1 MSPMSQTTGRVSR
14 LSWVFV
20 IAIIASFLGTIQA
33 TDHAKKVMRE
43 VAEVKFESTCR
54 LIQDLVNNRL
64 LLHLRALYDV
74 RGLFAASRS
83 VERDEFAKFI
93 QTTSVKG
100 KYPGFEII
108 QYVERV
114 TPENREGTPSETFVV
129 KYVEPYFGN
138 EFLLGFDVFS
148 EPLRKKALEE
158 ARDTG
163 EPTISQ
169 KVNLYA
175 KEEGAEGF
183 LIVLPVYDQEK
194 PLFNPE
200 QRRQAI
206 AGFVAGMFKT
216 KELFENVFEDQ
227 NILQGI
233 DVEIY
238 QGRSLIRP
246 NLLYDSMPER
256 LTALTI
262 DEKHFRKVL
271 PIHFGGQKWNLS
283 FSGPSDFGLDENQK
297 QLPYYVLIVGL
308 IFTFLLFAIFYSMM
322 TSRSLAQM
330 MAKEMTSSLTT
341 SEEALKE
348 ANDRL
353 KASVGELEE
362 RNFEFVL
369 LGEMVE
375 LLQACAT
382 AREGY
387 DIIGKSIQKFFPG
400 AAGGSLCILNA
411 SRNIVEAVATWGKSP
426 NGELVFSS
434 DDCWALRRGKIYAT
448 NDADSQLFC
457 GHLGKPRPNASLCAP
472 VLGQG
477 ETLGVLHL
485 ALEQPPSEFKIRLL
499 GAVVDQI
506 GLAIGNLKLRETL
519 SNRSLHD
526 PLTGLFN
533 RRYME
538 EFLEKEIRRAV
549 RYGRSLAVMILDLDY
564 FKKFND
570 SHGHGAGD
578 ALLVK
583 FAEFLQKSVRGYDV
597 ACRYG
602 GEEFVLIL
610 PEISEENALKRA
622 QQFLGDTGRLTVSY
636 QEKTL
641 EAVTSSIG
649 VALFPQHGSNWEA
662 VLQAADAALYQ
673 AKSQGRNR
681 AVMALSSAVF

>member
-1 MSPMSQTTGRVSR
+1 MSQTTGRVSR

-20 IAIIASFLGTIQA
+20 IAIMACLLGTIQA
-33 TDHAKKVMRE
+33 TYHTKKVMRE

-54 LIQDLVNNRL
+54 FIQDLVNNRL
-64 LLHLRALYDV
+64 LLDLRVLYDV
-74 RGLFAASRS
+74 RGLFAASRN
-83 VERDEFAKFI
+83 VERNEFAKFI
-93 QTTSVKG
+93 QTTSVQG
-100 KYPGFEII
+100 KYPGLEAI

-114 TPENREGTPSETFVV
+114 TPENKEGAPSETFVV
-129 KYVEPYFGN
+129 KYVEPYAGN
-138 EFLLGFDVFS
+138 EFLLGFDLAS
-148 EPLRKKALEE
+148 EPVRKKALEE

-163 EPTISQ
+163 EPTTSQ
-169 KVNLYA
+169 KVDLYA
-175 KEEGAEGF
+175 KEGEAEGF
-183 LIVLPVYDQEK
+183 LIALPMYDPER
-194 PLFNPE
+194 PLFNSE
-200 QRRQAI
+200 QRRQALV
-206 AGFVAGMFKT
+206 GFVAGVFKI
-216 KELFENVFEDQ
+216 KELFEDVFREQNVFQ
-227 NILQGI
+227 NI
-233 DVEIY
+233 DVEIF

-262 DEKHFRKVL
+262 DEEHFHKVL
-271 PIHFGGQKWNLS
+271 PVRLGGQKWNLS
-283 FSGPSDFGLDENQK
+283 FSSPSDFGLDENQK

-308 IFTFLLFAIFYSMM
+308 IFTFLLTAIFYSMM
-322 TSRSLAQM
+322 TSRSLAEK

-353 KASVGELEE
+353 KISVGELEE

-382 AREGY
+382 ALEGY
-387 DIIGKSIQKFFPG
+387 DIIGRSIQKFFPDA
-400 AAGGSLCILNA
+400 AAGALCILNA
-411 SRNIVEAVATWGKSP
+411 SHTIAEAVATWGKSL
-426 NGELVFSS
+426 NSELVFSS
-434 DDCWALRRGKIYAT
+434 DDCWALRRGKIYAA

-457 GHLGKPRPNASLCAP
+457 GHLGKSRPSVSLCAP

-485 ALEQPPSEFKIRLL
+485 ALEQQPSEFKIRLL

-506 GLAIGNLKLRETL
+506 GLAIGNLNLRETL

-526 PLTGLFN
+526 PLTGLYN
-533 RRYME
+533 RRHME
-538 EFLEKEIRRAV
+538 ESLEKEMRRAV
-549 RYGRSLAVMILDLDY
+549 RYGRSVAVVILDLDH

-570 SHGHGAGD
+570 NHGHGAGD

-583 FAEFLQKSVRGYDV
+583 FAEFLQKSVRDYDV

-622 QQFLGDTGRLTVSY
+622 RQLLEEISHLTVSY
-636 QEKTL
+636 QDKTL

-649 VALFPQHGSNWEA
+649 VALFPQHGSNWES
-662 VLQAADAALYQ
+662 VLRAADAALYQ
-673 AKSQGRNR
+673 AKTQGRNR
-681 AVMALSSAVF
+681 AVMASLPSVVS

>member
-183 LIVLPVYDQEK
+183 LILLPVYDQEK

-256 LTALTI
+256 FSALTI

-322 TSRSLAQM
+322 TSRSLAEK
-330 MAKEMTSSLTT
+330 MAKEMT
-341 SEEALKE
+341 
-348 ANDRL
+348 
-353 KASVGELEE
+353 
-362 RNFEFVL
+362 
-369 LGEMVE
+369 
-375 LLQACAT
+375 
-382 AREGY
+382 
-387 DIIGKSIQKFFPG
+387 
-400 AAGGSLCILNA
+400 
-411 SRNIVEAVATWGKSP
+411 
-426 NGELVFSS
+426 
-434 DDCWALRRGKIYAT
+434 
-448 NDADSQLFC
+448 
-457 GHLGKPRPNASLCAP
+457 
-472 VLGQG
+472 
-477 ETLGVLHL
+477 
-485 ALEQPPSEFKIRLL
+485 
-499 GAVVDQI
+499 
-506 GLAIGNLKLRETL
+506 
-519 SNRSLHD
+519 RSLI
-526 PLTGLFN
+526 T
-533 RRYME
+533 
-538 EFLEKEIRRAV
+538 
-549 RYGRSLAVMILDLDY
+549 
-564 FKKFND
+564 
-570 SHGHGAGD
+570 
-578 ALLVK
+578 
-583 FAEFLQKSVRGYDV
+583 
-597 ACRYG
+597 
-602 GEEFVLIL
+602 
-610 PEISEENALKRA
+610 
-622 QQFLGDTGRLTVSY
+622 
-636 QEKTL
+636 
-641 EAVTSSIG
+641 
-649 VALFPQHGSNWEA
+649 
-662 VLQAADAALYQ
+662 
-673 AKSQGRNR
+673 
-681 AVMALSSAVF
+681 